1 MERLCIKPG
10 ESDELN
16 SLNINKL
23 KTYLVKMPALA
34 KSPNSIIKINIR
46 AKLIPIYKN
55 WQCCQKL

>member
-23 KTYLVKMPALA
+23 KTYLADSAILPNQPNRKI
-34 KSPNSIIKINIR
+34 KSILSNYNSM
-46 AKLIPIYKN
+46 LF
-55 WQCCQKL
+55 